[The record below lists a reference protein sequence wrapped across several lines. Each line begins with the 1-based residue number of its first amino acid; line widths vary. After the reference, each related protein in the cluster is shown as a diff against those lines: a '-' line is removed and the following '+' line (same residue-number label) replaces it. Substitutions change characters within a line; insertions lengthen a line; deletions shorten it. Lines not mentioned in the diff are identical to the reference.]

1 MVVVRLLGPV
11 ELITPGRAVD
21 VGPPQRRLVLAA
33 LAVDA
38 GRSVPVE
45 TLVDRVWG
53 AEAPDRGRRA
63 LQAHLTRIRRVCQD
77 LDEPVGL
84 IRRSGGYLLDL
95 DDERVDVLRFHR
107 LGRQA
112 REPGPDRTVL
122 LRRAIDLWAGE
133 PLAGM
138 TGRWAGQIR
147 ERWRQQYLDAVIAWA
162 GSALETGDTDDV
174 VGRLS
179 SLVEEHPLVEPLTA
193 VYMRALHNA
202 GRTAAA
208 LDLYTATRRR
218 LIDDLGVEPGA
229 ELRQAHQA
237 VLLGDA
243 APAVAIRESPPLPVP
258 AQLPADLPDF
268 AGRRADLDH
277 LDALGKQDA
286 AGLVLGITGTA
297 GVGKTALAVHWAHGQ
312 RHRFP
317 DGQLYLDLGGFAP
330 AGSLVTAA
338 EAVRAFLT
346 ALGIPAEH
354 VPTSL
359 REQTALYRSL
369 LADRRMLVLLDN
381 VRDAEHVRPLLPGA
395 SAGLTVLTSRDR
407 LAGLVAEGA
416 RPVTLDLLAP
426 EESRQLL
433 AARIGSERTAA
444 EPAAT
449 SRIVAS
455 CTGLPLALAMVAVR
469 AAGHPSFPLSAI
481 AAELDHARDALDS
494 LDGDDRDD
502 HVRAVLSW
510 SYHTLRPP
518 AARLF
523 RLLGLHTGPDISTA
537 AAASLAGETVPGIRA
552 ALAELTRAHLLREHQ
567 PGRYDM
573 HDLLRAY
580 AGELADR
587 IDPPDERDT
596 AFGRLVDHLLHTGYG
611 AAMLLYPGREPIVL
625 AAPRPGVSV
634 RRLADYGEAL
644 EWFTAEHRVLLSTVS
659 RCADRNWDRPVCQ
672 LAWTLMTFQ
681 LRQGYW
687 PDWAGT
693 QRAAVT
699 AARRLG
705 DRPGQAAAQ
714 RSLARAL
721 GNMGEH
727 EDAYAHFRQ
736 ALDLF
741 VELGDPA
748 GEATTHDNLSHVLAK
763 QGRRPEAVGHAR
775 RAVELYRRAGRL
787 DGLASALNSVGWML
801 AQAGN
806 TSEALTYARE
816 ALTLYRELD
825 DRDGEAAAW
834 DTLGYA
840 QHHGGDP
847 SAATTSYRRALVLY
861 RALDDRYNVGV
872 TLWHLG
878 DAQDAA
884 GEPESARR
892 SWQEAL
898 AGLEAIGHADAGIVR
913 GRLA

>member
-1 MVVVRLLGPV
+1 VVVVRLLGPV
-11 ELITPGRAVD
+11 ELMTSGRAVD
-21 VGPPQRRLVLAA
+21 IGPPQRRLVLAA

-84 IRRSGGYLLDL
+84 IRRSGGYLLGMDR
-95 DDERVDVLRFHR
+95 ERVDVLRFHR
-107 LGRQA
+107 LVQRS
-112 REPGPDRTVL
+112 REPGAGDQDRTVL

-138 TGRWAGQIR
+138 TGRWAGQTR
-147 ERWRQQYLDAVIAWA
+147 ESWRQQYLDAVIAWA
-162 GSALETGDTDDV
+162 RAALETGDTDGV

-202 GRTAAA
+202 GRAAAA

-218 LIDDLGVEPGA
+218 LVDDLGVEPGA

-243 APAVAIRESPPLPVP
+243 GRAATIRESPPLPVP

-268 AGRRADLDH
+268 AGRRADLSH
-277 LDALGKQDA
+277 LDALRKQHDA
-286 AGLVLGITGTA
+286 ALVLAITGTA
-297 GVGKTALAVHWAHGQ
+297 GVGKTTLAVRWAHRL

-330 AGSLVTAA
+330 SGSLVTAA

-346 ALGIPAEH
+346 ALGISAEH
-354 VPTSL
+354 VPTTL

-395 SAGLTVLTSRDR
+395 FAGLTVLTSRDR
-407 LAGLVAEGA
+407 LAGLVADGA

-433 AARIGSERTAA
+433 AARIGSDRVAA

-449 SRIVAS
+449 GKIVAS

-469 AAGHPSFPLSAI
+469 AASHPSFPLSAI
-481 AAELDHARDALDS
+481 AAELDHARDDQ
-494 LDGDDRDD
+494 DDD
-502 HVRAVLSW
+502 VSAVLSW
-510 SYHTLRPP
+510 SYHTLRAP

-537 AAASLAGETVPGIRA
+537 AAASLAGEAVPRIRS

-573 HDLLRAY
+573 HNLLRAY
-580 AGELADR
+580 AAELADR

-596 AFGRLVDHLLHTGYG
+596 AIRRLVDHLLHTGFA
-611 AAMLLYPGREPIVL
+611 AAMLLFPSREPIVL
-625 AAPRPGVSV
+625 AAPGPGVSV
-634 RRLADYGEAL
+634 EQLVDYGQAL
-644 EWFTAEHRVLLSTVS
+644 EWFIAEHRVLLAMVR
-659 RCADRNWDRPVCQ
+659 RCAEHGWDRPVWQ

-687 PDWAGT
+687 PDWAET
-693 QRAAVT
+693 QQAALT
-699 AARRLG
+699 AARRSG

-721 GNMGEH
+721 GHIGRH
-727 EDAYAHFRQ
+727 EDAYVHFHE
-736 ALDLF
+736 ALELF
-741 VELGDPA
+741 VQLGDLA
-748 GEATTHDNLSHVLAK
+748 GEATTHDNLSHVLAV
-763 QGRRPEAVGHAR
+763 QGRRPEAVDHAR
-775 RAVELYRRAGRL
+775 RSVELYRRAGRL

-801 AQAGN
+801 AQAGD
-806 TSEALTYARE
+806 TSQALTYGQE
-816 ALTLYRELD
+816 ALALYRELG
-825 DRDGEAAAW
+825 DRDGEAAAG

-847 SAATTSYRRALVLY
+847 SAATTSYRQALALY
-861 RALDDRYNVGV
+861 RALDDRYNVGA
-872 TLWHLG
+872 TLLHLG

-884 GEPESARR
+884 GEPAAARQ

-898 AGLEAIGHADAGIVR
+898 AGLEAIGHSDAEIVR
-913 GRLA
+913 SRLAEWA